1 MQEPVFVLEN
11 RHRCDEPTLR
21 HQSEFR
27 PEPIVSDAGDEVD
40 HHFSAARLMRIWRR
54 DSLEP
59 RVVCGRHKS
68 TRSGQLP
75 LSSAAIRYQSAGSWS
90 SASTDYFGG

>member
-1 MQEPVFVLEN
+1 
-11 RHRCDEPTLR
+11 
-21 HQSEFR
+21 
-27 PEPIVSDAGDEVD
+27 
-40 HHFSAARLMRIWRR
+40 MRIWRR